1 MYFLIHLTKLT
12 EQLPHKSKL
21 SHSPLPLTLKLI
33 HLDFSFNDGS
43 FSFFIFLHLSHFAI
57 LIRFHYIPSNHRVN
71 QMLNIGCLTPLMLT
85 LVFNLL
91 NYNCMAKRI
100 YKISSYYA
108 IFEPA
113 KEGGYNVSFPDFPGC
128 VTFGKTFEESKE
140 KAKEV
145 LELWLEELASQKQK
159 IPSKTVRPIIDE
171 IKVALPC

>member
-1 MYFLIHLTKLT
+1 
-12 EQLPHKSKL
+12 
-21 SHSPLPLTLKLI
+21 
-33 HLDFSFNDGS
+33 
-43 FSFFIFLHLSHFAI
+43 
-57 LIRFHYIPSNHRVN
+57 
-71 QMLNIGCLTPLMLT
+71 
-85 LVFNLL
+85 
-91 NYNCMAKRI
+91 MAKRI